1 MVGTAITAVSIIKFA
16 VLPNL
21 ETFAAFS
28 LAIGLWLV
36 PAGAGIAEPWHTVVF
51 TYMTAYFPS
60 LLAPANPESYDTVQ
74 FYNNALAIVAGTG
87 AAESSFRLIPLLSPA
102 FRTRRLMALTLRDL
116 RRLATAPI
124 ARTPD
129 DWEGHVYGRLSV
141 LPDEA
146 QLLLRAQ
153 LLAALSVGTQI
164 IRLRRIGLRLD
175 LGSDLDAALE
185 AMARGDSAMAATRLA
200 RLDAALASRPG
211 AATAALRAR
220 GLILAKS
227 EVLTQHAAYFDA
239 GEPG

>member
-1 MVGTAITAVSIIKFA
+1 
-16 VLPNL
+16 
-21 ETFAAFS
+21 
-28 LAIGLWLV
+28 
-36 PAGAGIAEPWHTVVF
+36 
-51 TYMTAYFPS
+51 MTAYFPA
-60 LLAPANPESYDTVQ
+60 LLAPANQESYDTAQ

-87 AAESSFRLIPLLSPA
+87 IAALSFRLIPPLSPA

-141 LPDEA
+141 FPDEA
-146 QLLLRAQ
+146 QPLQRAR
-153 LLAALSVGTQI
+153 LLAALSVGTEI

-175 LGSDLDAALE
+175 LGSDLDGALE
-185 AMARGDSAMAATRLA
+185 AVARGDSAIATTRLA
-200 RLDAALASRPG
+200 RLDEALASRPG
-211 AATAALRAR
+211 PATATLRAR
-220 GLILAKS
+220 GLILAIS